1 MISGYSK
8 GQIIAAGS
16 IHKLLCV
23 SSGGNPPPTMVWYK
37 NDKKINSVTKIVT
50 NSVSAE
56 ITILA
61 NATDNQAR
69 YKCEVQNS
77 ATEIPFFETKT
88 LDVHCKYNKFYVLR
102 EMIIH
107 GKHCLVM
114 LEVLKVNTL

>member
-1 MISGYSK
+1 MISGYAK

-88 LDVHCKYNKFYVLR
+88 LDVHCKYMYMKFINRV
-102 EMIIH
+102 
-107 GKHCLVM
+107 
-114 LEVLKVNTL
+114 